1 MYRILIIFLM
11 PCLAFAAERVSVL
24 ALFPGKAMLD
34 VDGQR
39 KVLAQGE
46 THPAGVRLLDA
57 NAGEARVL
65 LNGREVVLTLGRAV
79 NARYAVPETNEIRLL
94 KQGNAFYL
102 DGLING
108 QTARMLVDTGA
119 TLVAISET
127 DAQRLGIPYVLQG
140 KPTVVST
147 ASGVVKGYGVELRS
161 LKIGTRSFDRVR
173 AVVVEGDSPRHV
185 LLGMNVLGLFHIE
198 HRGNLMVLSSKY

>member
-1 MYRILIIFLM
+1 MYRILLFLFL

-39 KVLAQGE
+39 KVVAQGE
-46 THPAGVRLLDA
+46 VHPAGVRLLEA
-57 NAGEARVL
+57 NPREARVL
-65 LNGREVVLTLGRAV
+65 LNGRERVLSLGSAV
-79 NARYAVPETNEIRLL
+79 NARYAVPEITEIRLL
-94 KQGNAFYL
+94 KQGNAFFV

-108 QTARMLVDTGA
+108 HTTRMLVDTGA

-127 DAQRLGIPYVLQG
+127 EAQRLGIPYVLQG
-140 KPTVVST
+140 RPTLVST
-147 ASGVVKGYGVELRS
+147 ASGEVKGYGVELRS
-161 LKIGTRSFDRVR
+161 LKIGARSFDRVK

-185 LLGMNVLGLFHIE
+185 LLGMNVLGRFHIE